1 MSQEFSIS
9 SQFCHLDIKLGINIL
24 CMLIPFVLFY
34 FVYEVNFVLMKF
46 ALWMVYVKGKE
57 SVVKVVK
64 TYENDR
70 ISEVL
75 KLPELRGFQNHKGR
89 NSSG

>member
-1 MSQEFSIS
+1 MYVDTI
-9 SQFCHLDIKLGINIL
+9 CIIL
-24 CMLIPFVLFY
+24 CSEFCSDKVCFIIY
-34 FVYEVNFVLMKF
+34 G
-46 ALWMVYVKGKE
+46 WYVEGKE

-75 KLPELRGFQNHKGR
+75 KLLELRGFQNHKGR

>member
-1 MSQEFSIS
+1 ME
-9 SQFCHLDIKLGINIL
+9 
-24 CMLIPFVLFY
+24 
-34 FVYEVNFVLMKF
+34 
-46 ALWMVYVKGKE
+46 GKE
-57 SVVKVVK
+57 SVVKVVKTYVKVVK